1 LSRFANGIRGRSI
14 KYKEAWMTPHE
25 FELACGSNGKKYLEN
40 IQVIEKKFKEWKG
53 IFKAV
58 SLE

>member
-1 LSRFANGIRGRSI
+1 
-14 KYKEAWMTPHE
+14 MTPHE